1 MLFIGKIGKKDKE
14 KIFKKYFK
22 IMSKTRLALIQMKMS
37 SDKEKNITKAISKIQ
52 IAKKKGA
59 NIVCLPELFLTKYF
73 CQTEKH
79 SNFNLAES
87 IPGPTTTVF
96 SSLAKKLNLILLIS
110 IFERRTSGIYHN
122 TCVVI
127 NDDGKI
133 LGKYRKMHIPD
144 DPQYYEKF
152 YFTPGDLGFRSFKTK
167 KGNLGT
173 LICWDQ
179 WFPEAA
185 RLTALKGAEILFYP
199 TAIGW
204 HQSEKKKFGK
214 SQLESWLTVQRSHA
228 IANGVYVAAINRV
241 GTEKQGN
248 KKLEFWGSSVVFDPN
263 GNIVKKGNLDE
274 QVLIC
279 DIDLKKIDTV
289 RRHWPFFRDRRI
301 DSYKNILKN
310 PKDD

>member
-204 HQSEKKKFGK
+204 HKSEKKKFGK

-228 IANGVYVAAINRV
+228 ITNGVYVAAINRV
-241 GTEKQGN
+241 GIEKQGN

>member
-1 MLFIGKIGKKDKE
+1 
-14 KIFKKYFK
+14 
-22 IMSKTRLALIQMKMS
+22 MSKTRLALIQMKMS

-87 IPGPTTTVF
+87 IPGPTTTIF

-241 GTEKQGN
+241 GIEKQGN

>member
-1 MLFIGKIGKKDKE
+1 M
-14 KIFKKYFK
+14 
-22 IMSKTRLALIQMKMS
+22 KTRLALIQMKMS
-37 SDKEKNITKAISKIQ
+37 SNKEKNLAKAISKIKM
-52 IAKKKGA
+52 AKKKGA
-59 NIVCLPELFLTKYF
+59 NIVCLPELFLTNYF
-73 CQTEKH
+73 CQIEKH
-79 SNFNLAES
+79 SNFNLAEN
-87 IPGPTTTVF
+87 IPGPTTAIF
-96 SSLAKKLNLILLIS
+96 SPLAKKLNLILLIS
-110 IFERRTSGIYHN
+110 IFEKKTSGLYHN
-122 TCVVI
+122 TSVVI
-127 NDDGKI
+127 NENGKI

-152 YFTPGDLGFRSFKTK
+152 YFTPGDLGFKSFKTK

-204 HQSEKKKFGK
+204 HPSEKKKFGK

-241 GTEKQGN
+241 GIEKQGN
-248 KKLEFWGSSVVFDPN
+248 KKLEFWGNSVIFDPN
-263 GNIVKKGNLDE
+263 GNILKKGNLSE
-274 QVLIC
+274 QILIC
-279 DIDLKKIDTV
+279 DINLKKIDIV